1 MLIKFKKAFSLPH
14 IGLTTSNGRGILK
27 KMSNIEC
34 VICKNGTTQKG
45 FDTLTFE
52 KDGHLIIIRDV
63 PGEVCDNCGHFYVDA
78 VAAIELQTKT
88 KKAVADGAELEI
100 LKYA

>member
-1 MLIKFKKAFSLPH
+1 M
-14 IGLTTSNGRGILK
+14 
-27 KMSNIEC
+27 EC
-34 VICKNGTTQKG
+34 GICKNGNTQKG

-52 KDGHLIIIRDV
+52 KEGHLIIVRDV
-63 PGEVCDNCGHFYVDA
+63 PGEVCDNCGQFYVDA
-78 VAAIELQTKT
+78 EAAIELQKKA